1 MRAPA
6 LRPLVPAALRTALL
20 AVLLVPALAACGGGA
35 DATTEASGTAS
46 QAEAAALADWES
58 ALADELGTGTFD
70 FAALRQ
76 AAAADC
82 VRTDAG
88 DWTVEL
94 ALSGDLSTSTVTRI
108 GLEHACADVVPAFDE
123 AVATVEQA
131 ADPLDLVC
139 GPDVQLSAEAALSA
153 DLVCAHR

>member
-1 MRAPA
+1 MRALS
-6 LRPLVPAALRTALL
+6 LRPLVL

-35 DATTEASGTAS
+35 DATTETSETASGVAD
-46 QAEAAALADWES
+46 EALADWES
-58 ALADELGTGTFD
+58 ALEDELGTGTFD

-82 VRTDAG
+82 VRTDAR
-88 DWTVEL
+88 DWTVQL
-94 ALSGDLSTSTVTRI
+94 ALSGDLSTSALTRI

-139 GPDVQLSAEAALSA
+139 GPDVELSAEAALSA
-153 DLVCAHR
+153 DLVCANR

>member
-1 MRAPA
+1 MRALS
-6 LRPLVPAALRTALL
+6 LRPLVL

-35 DATTEASGTAS
+35 DATTEASETAS
-46 QAEAAALADWES
+46 RVADEALTDWES
-58 ALADELGTGTFD
+58 ALEDELGTGTFD

-94 ALSGDLSTSTVTRI
+94 ALSGDLSTSALTRI

-123 AVATVEQA
+123 AVTTVEQA

-139 GPDVQLSAEAALSA
+139 GPDVELSAEAALSA
-153 DLVCAHR
+153 DLVCANR

>member
-1 MRAPA
+1 MRALA
-6 LRPLVPAALRTALL
+6 HRPLVPVVLAA
-20 AVLLVPALAACGGGA
+20 LLVPSLAACGGGA
-35 DATTEASGTAS
+35 DATAEGSGTTS
-46 QAEAAALADWES
+46 QAEEAALADWES
-58 ALADELGTGTFD
+58 ALEDELGTGTFD

-76 AAAADC
+76 TAAADC

-94 ALSGDLSTSTVTRI
+94 ALSGDLSTSTLTRI

-139 GPDVQLSAEAALSA
+139 GPDVELSAEAALSA

>member
-6 LRPLVPAALRTALL
+6 LRPLVPTALL
-20 AVLLVPALAACGGGA
+20 AALLLPGLTACGGDA
-35 DATTEASGTAS
+35 DATSGSGAASR
-46 QAEAAALADWES
+46 AEDEALADWEA

-82 VRTDAG
+82 VRTDAA

-94 ALSGDLSTSTVTRI
+94 ALSGDLSTSTLTRI

-139 GPDVQLSAEAALSA
+139 GPDVELSGEAALSA
-153 DLVCAHR
+153 DLVCANR

>member
-1 MRAPA
+1 MHAPPSA
-6 LRPLVPAALRTALL
+6 PSSLRPSSLPCSSPPSLPAA
-20 AVLLVPALAACGGGA
+20 VVP
-35 DATTEASGTAS
+35 TPPPRRPGTAS
-46 QAEAAALADWES
+46 QAEEAALADWQS
-58 ALADELGTGTFD
+58 ALEDELGTGTFD

-94 ALSGDLSTSTVTRI
+94 ALSGDLATSTLARI

-131 ADPLDLVC
+131 ADPA
-139 GPDVQLSAEAALSA
+139 SAS
-153 DLVCAHR
+153 

>member
-1 MRAPA
+1 MRALA
-6 LRPLVPAALRTALL
+6 LRPVLL
-20 AVLLVPALAACGGGA
+20 AVLLVPSLAACGGGA
-35 DATTEASGTAS
+35 DATTETSATASG
-46 QAEAAALADWES
+46 AEHEALADWES
-58 ALADELGTGTFD
+58 ALEEELGTGTFD
-70 FAALRQ
+70 FGALRQ

-94 ALSGDLSTSTVTRI
+94 ALSGDLSTSTLTRI
-108 GLEHACADVVPAFDE
+108 GLEHACPDVVPAFDE

-139 GPDVQLSAEAALSA
+139 GPDVELSAEAALSA
-153 DLVCAHR
+153 DLVCARR

>member
-1 MRAPA
+1 MRAPV
-6 LRPLVPAALRTALL
+6 LRPLVSTVLLAALLL
-20 AVLLVPALAACGGGA
+20 PGLAACGGDA
-35 DATTEASGTAS
+35 DATEGAPTATRAEDEAI
-46 QAEAAALADWES
+46 ADWEA

-82 VRTDAG
+82 VRTEAA

-94 ALSGDLSTSTVTRI
+94 ALSGDLSTSTLTRI

-139 GPDVQLSAEAALSA
+139 GPDVELSAEAALSA
-153 DLVCAHR
+153 DLVCANR

>member
-1 MRAPA
+1 MRALA
-6 LRPLVPAALRTALL
+6 LRPLAPAALL

-35 DATTEASGTAS
+35 DATTEASETAS
-46 QAEAAALADWES
+46 RAEDEALADWQS
-58 ALADELGTGTFD
+58 ALEDELGTGTFD

-76 AAAADC
+76 TATADC
-82 VRTDAG
+82 VRTDVR

-94 ALSGDLSTSTVTRI
+94 ALSGDLSTSSLTRI

-139 GPDVQLSAEAALSA
+139 GPDVELSAEAALSA
-153 DLVCAHR
+153 DLVCANR

>member
-6 LRPLVPAALRTALL
+6 LRPLVPAALLVALL
-20 AVLLVPALAACGGGA
+20 LPGLTASGGDA
-35 DATTEASGTAS
+35 DATSGAGAASR
-46 QAEAAALADWES
+46 AEDEALADWEA

-82 VRTDAG
+82 VRTDAA

-94 ALSGDLSTSTVTRI
+94 ALSGDLSTSTLTRI

-139 GPDVQLSAEAALSA
+139 GPDVELSAEAALSA
-153 DLVCAHR
+153 DLVCANR

>member
-1 MRAPA
+1 MRAPT
-6 LRPLVPAALRTALL
+6 LRPLVPAAVL

-35 DATTEASGTAS
+35 DATTEASETAAR
-46 QAEAAALADWES
+46 AEADALADWRS
-58 ALADELGTGTFD
+58 ALEDELGTSTFD

-76 AAAADC
+76 TATADC

-94 ALSGDLSTSTVTRI
+94 ALSGDLSTSSLTRI
-108 GLEHACADVVPAFDE
+108 GLEHACADVVAAFDE

-139 GPDVQLSAEAALSA
+139 GPDVELSAEDALSA
-153 DLVCAHR
+153 DLVCANR